1 MARDPNG
8 VMENLPMSP
17 MNRITGHH
25 SAGPH
30 KPTATDRKHY
40 HRIVDGDGQV
50 HAGDRAITDNAPGR
64 PFTSGTYAAHTRNL
78 NSGNIGL
85 SMSCMAKAQWANPR
99 ACSAYPTAAQID
111 AFCRE
116 AARLCREWSVQPERE
131 TLLSHAEV
139 EITLRVPQKGKWD
152 FDYSLLGRTFSR
164 DPVAVGDEW
173 RQEVRRILGS
183 PIIAP
188 PMAPGAR
195 PTLQRGSVGEHVRVL
210 QSAIKVAPV
219 DGAFGPATFAAVVAY
234 QRRNNLRPDGVV
246 GRMTWA
252 ALGL

>member
-1 MARDPNG
+1 MALDPNG

-50 HAGDRAITDNAPGR
+50 HAGDRAILDNAPGR
-64 PFTSGTYAAHTRNL
+64 PFTSGTYAAHTLNL

-85 SMSCMAKAQWANPR
+85 SMSCMSKAEWSRPR
-99 ACSAYPTAAQID
+99 ACAAYPTNAQID
-111 AFCRE
+111 GFCHE
-116 AARLCREWSVQPERE
+116 AARLCREWSIPPERE

-139 EITLRVPQKGKWD
+139 EITLGVRQKGKWD
-152 FDYSLLGRTFSR
+152 FDYSLLGKVTSR

-173 RQEVRRILGS
+173 RQEVKRILG
-183 PIIAP
+183 AP
-188 PMAPGAR
+188 VTAPAPAPGAR
-195 PTLQRGSVGEHVRVL
+195 PTLQRGATGEHVRAL
-210 QSAIKVAPV
+210 QSALKMNNV
-219 DGAFGPATFAAVVAY
+219 DGAFGPATFAAVVAF
-234 QRRNNLRPDGVV
+234 QRRNNLRPDGIV

>member
-1 MARDPNG
+1 M
-8 VMENLPMSP
+8 P

-30 KPTATDRKHY
+30 ALTTADREHY

-50 HAGDRAITDNAPGR
+50 HNGDHAITDNLPGR

-85 SMSCMAKAQWANPR
+85 SMASMLGAQWASPR
-99 ACSAYPTAAQID
+99 ACPAFPTLAQIE

-116 AARLCREWSVQPERE
+116 AARLCREWGIAPERE

-139 EITLRVPQKGKWD
+139 EVTLGVKQKGKWD
-152 FDYSLLGRTFSR
+152 FDYSLLGKVNSR

-173 RQEVRRILGS
+173 RQEVKRLLGG
-183 PIIAP
+183 PVAP
-188 PMAPGAR
+188 PAPAPGAR
-195 PTLQRGSVGEHVRVL
+195 GTLRRGDMGDDVRVL
-210 QSAIKVAPV
+210 QTALKLSPA
-219 DGAFGPATFAAVVAY
+219 DGAFGPATFVAVVAF